1 MEKEQ
6 LLTFEEFEERVNNE
20 VNTNKSKDWLLYY
33 NNTSGYNLYAT
44 IEKEFGVA
52 SVVERYY
59 GLSIKDSDDTEAL
72 QNFLKLS
79 YEVYKELVEHSN
91 LYTAKNDYDEDDED
105 DN

>member
-20 VNTNKSKDWLLYY
+20 VNTNKSKDWLFY
-33 NNTSGYNLYAT
+33 NDTSGYNLYAA

-59 GLSIKDSDDTEAL
+59 GLSIKDSEDAKAL

-91 LYTAKNDYDEDDED
+91 LYIAEQDYDDDEEEDD
-105 DN
+105 

>member
-1 MEKEQ
+1 MNQKEP
-6 LLTFEEFEERVNNE
+6 LLTFEEFEERVNKE
-20 VNTNKSKDWLLYY
+20 VKANKGKDCKPY
-33 NNTSGYNLYAT
+33 NYNSGYNLYTA

-59 GLSIKDSDDTEAL
+59 GLSIKDTDDNEIL

-91 LYTAKNDYDEDDED
+91 LYIAEQNEYDEDYD
-105 DN
+105 D

>member
-1 MEKEQ
+1 MEKEP
-6 LLTFEEFEERVNNE
+6 LLTFEEFEDKVNNAA
-20 VNTNKSKDWLLYY
+20 NKTNNWFLHYDSNGD
-33 NNTSGYNLYAT
+33 NIFAA

-59 GLSIKDSDDTEAL
+59 GLSIKDSDDTEVL

-91 LYTAKNDYDEDDED
+91 LYIAEQDYDEDDED
-105 DN
+105 DD

>member
-6 LLTFEEFEERVNNE
+6 LLTFEEFAEK
-20 VNTNKSKDWLLYY
+20 VNTDVDGNKEKGLYAY
-33 NNTSGYNLYAT
+33 IGNNGYNLFLS
-44 IEKEFGVA
+44 IEKVFGVA

-59 GLSIKDSDDTEAL
+59 GLVIKDSDDTEVL
-72 QNFLKLS
+72 HNFLKLS

-91 LYTAKNDYDEDDED
+91 LYTAENDYDEDDED